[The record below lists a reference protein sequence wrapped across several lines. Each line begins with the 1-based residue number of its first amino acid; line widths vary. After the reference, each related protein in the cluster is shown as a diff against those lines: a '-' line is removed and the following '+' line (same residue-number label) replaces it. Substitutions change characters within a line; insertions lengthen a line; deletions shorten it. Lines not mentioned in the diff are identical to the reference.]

1 MPNNPRVGGVSRQ
14 IEGDER
20 IEARDIM
27 NELKIP
33 ANMGLILR
41 TAGVGKSR
49 EEIQWD
55 LDYLTQLWEAIKEA
69 SKKQNPP
76 FLIYQESDVIIRA
89 IRDYLRSDVEE
100 IWIDDPEVHKRCHE
114 FMSQVMPHNLNKL
127 QLYKENDPFLQW
139 NNYVWSKL
147 GA

>member
-76 FLIYQESDVIIRA
+76 FLIIKKA
-89 IRDYLRSDVEE
+89 
-100 IWIDDPEVHKRCHE
+100 
-114 FMSQVMPHNLNKL
+114 M
-127 QLYKENDPFLQW
+127 
-139 NNYVWSKL
+139 
-147 GA
+147 